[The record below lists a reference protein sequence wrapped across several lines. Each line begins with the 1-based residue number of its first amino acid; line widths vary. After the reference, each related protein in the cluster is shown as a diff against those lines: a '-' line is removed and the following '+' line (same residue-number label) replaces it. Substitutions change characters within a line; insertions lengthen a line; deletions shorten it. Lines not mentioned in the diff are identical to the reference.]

1 MEGGDSLFNI
11 GAGELILVLLVAFF
25 IVGPDDLPKVARWL
39 ARQLKVL
46 RRWIRE
52 LKKETGWDEVER
64 DLRDVKREV
73 NTVKKDLDLSSEVKS
88 VRDEVNR
95 ATGDIRKELHETHQ
109 VLDTS
114 VQQALHDAAAERS
127 DGAS

>member
-73 NTVKKDLDLSSEVKS
+73 NTVKKDLYLSSEVKS

>member
-1 MEGGDSLFNI
+1 MFNI